1 MIKHL
6 SNTIILLYILSNQLL
21 VAQVEE
27 LRESGAFDLA
37 CQSGM
42 GPWFFPQYDSDDPI
56 DLSTDD
62 LTIIDKDGVV
72 CFCEGRSEFSG
83 LVTTSEVTLYGN
95 GDVKD
100 VIVSPKENY
109 YFNLIAVT
117 NEDLITFSTVYE
129 LKTLTNIDDKLV
141 ISIENITFTI

>member
-1 MIKHL
+1 
-6 SNTIILLYILSNQLL
+6 
-21 VAQVEE
+21 
-27 LRESGAFDLA
+27 
-37 CQSGM
+37 M

-129 LKTLTNIDDKLV
+129 LKTLTNIDNNYT
-141 ISIENITFTI
+141 SIIFDIT